1 MSEEVKYEQE
11 SSSCDHDCSHCSSNC
26 GDRKPDKSQ
35 FLEPMNEHSKIK
47 RVIGVVSGKGGVGK
61 SFVTS
66 YLSVLMNRKGYK
78 TAILDADI
86 TGPSI
91 PKAFGVHKKAVAN
104 ELGILPSMS
113 KTGIE
118 MMSVNLL
125 LDMEDTP
132 VIWRGPVIAGTV
144 KQFWSQVLWGDV
156 DYMFVDMPPGTG
168 DVPLTV
174 FQSLPLDGIIIVTS
188 PQELVSMIVSK
199 AVNMAN
205 MMEVPVLGLVENYSY
220 MQCDKC
226 GEKMPVF
233 GKSHIDEISQK
244 FGVPVLAK
252 LPLDS
257 SIAEAID
264 AGAVEMIT
272 GDWMEEAAAV
282 LENVLST
289 EDVEVDNANIK
300 IAVTTDENKNVYGHF
315 GSATLFTV
323 YTMEDGKLVE
333 KKEIANEGT
342 GHVTT
347 VETLVNEGVNVLL
360 CGGIGGPAMQGL
372 LQKGIL
378 VIPGLQGDVD
388 VAVSSYLDGSL
399 TASTTP
405 TCDHHDHEDGEG
417 CNCGE
422 DGEEEGCHC
431 GCHCCH

>member
-156 DYMFVDMPPGTG
+156 DYMFVDMPP
-168 DVPLTV
+168 
-174 FQSLPLDGIIIVTS
+174 
-188 PQELVSMIVSK
+188 
-199 AVNMAN
+199 
-205 MMEVPVLGLVENYSY
+205 
-220 MQCDKC
+220 
-226 GEKMPVF
+226 
-233 GKSHIDEISQK
+233 
-244 FGVPVLAK
+244 
-252 LPLDS
+252 
-257 SIAEAID
+257 
-264 AGAVEMIT
+264 
-272 GDWMEEAAAV
+272 
-282 LENVLST
+282 
-289 EDVEVDNANIK
+289 
-300 IAVTTDENKNVYGHF
+300 
-315 GSATLFTV
+315 
-323 YTMEDGKLVE
+323 
-333 KKEIANEGT
+333 
-342 GHVTT
+342 
-347 VETLVNEGVNVLL
+347 
-360 CGGIGGPAMQGL
+360 
-372 LQKGIL
+372 
-378 VIPGLQGDVD
+378 
-388 VAVSSYLDGSL
+388 
-399 TASTTP
+399 
-405 TCDHHDHEDGEG
+405 
-417 CNCGE
+417 
-422 DGEEEGCHC
+422 
-431 GCHCCH
+431 